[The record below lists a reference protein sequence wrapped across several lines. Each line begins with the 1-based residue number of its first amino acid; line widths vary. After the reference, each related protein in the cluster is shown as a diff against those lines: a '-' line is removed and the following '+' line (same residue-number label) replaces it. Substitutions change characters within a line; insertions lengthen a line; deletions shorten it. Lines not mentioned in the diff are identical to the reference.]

1 MPIIEYFSAARFFE
15 FDSWDY
21 FFGKLFGETM
31 GANLILRDEETL
43 LTMFGKDAKV
53 EVVQGI
59 PGIYI
64 SERNWKKGLPVRK
77 NRKKK
82 GKKRNEKSR
91 NTDVGMDSGGA
102 ADGAGIA
109 GGGTGRRG
117 PRLRRGL

>member
-64 SERNWKKGLPVRK
+64 SERNWRKGLPVRK
-77 NRKKK
+77 NRKKNVSSAFYHDSIRLANRSSNSWK
-82 GKKRNEKSR
+82 NLEMASKSVR
-91 NTDVGMDSGGA
+91 
-102 ADGAGIA
+102 
-109 GGGTGRRG
+109 
-117 PRLRRGL
+117 